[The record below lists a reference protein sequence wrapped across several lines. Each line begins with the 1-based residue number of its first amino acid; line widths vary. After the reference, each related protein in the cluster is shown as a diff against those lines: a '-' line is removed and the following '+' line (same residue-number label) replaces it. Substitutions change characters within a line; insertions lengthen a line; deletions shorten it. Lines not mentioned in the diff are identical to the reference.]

1 MSEHDSESL
10 FSEGSGSRH
19 KKHELTLEDLI
30 KKVHGK
36 LGHSGPLSL
45 TQHLGAV
52 KKIRALRDRLA
63 NGESLDSKTLI
74 LMLCTGIAC
83 HRRWAVGETSVG
95 DASGDGGGGCARDE
109 AAELKMNEDAKEL
122 VRGTATLLFTLL
134 CLVERKKN
142 RPSNLETARE
152 AVATAGL
159 TSVWAQLRPKPT
171 PKKKKKR
178 APNQARN
185 AAAEEEEEEEEL
197 DEEDR
202 REQAMWEIATRM
214 SASEVARHTLTLG
227 VSCLEDEASNAID
240 GLMAFF
246 FRSAGAN
253 MAESMLMP
261 DGDQDFVSLALAKP
275 MAEMKGDERIKRLK
289 ALSIAAESEAGQSIV
304 RDLLLSFLLPASH
317 VGVRQTLVLT
327 RASSTR
333 AGVDYPELTSRSH
346 EVAMAGS
353 EWIWANGTDELERLC
368 CLMAGLA
375 VLTTK
380 GGEDPIRK
388 QDAFCGRLQLPFFET
403 APPAPEAMRITLIP
417 HCKRWVLYK
426 LDAKGRPK
434 ILCSLRGFEGFC
446 DVALQ
451 LVASLR

>member
-1 MSEHDSESL
+1 MHATRANGIVTPLEATISTHILRANRCSRYQNNQSWTLSASFAQAMSEHDSESL

-19 KKHELTLEDLI
+19 KKHELAIDDLV

-45 TQHLGAV
+45 TQHLGAT
-52 KKIRALRDRLA
+52 KKIRVLRDRLA

-83 HRRWAVGETSVG
+83 HRRWAVGE
-95 DASGDGGGGCARDE
+95 ASARDTGGDGGGIKDE
-109 AAELKMNEDAKEL
+109 AAEIKMNEDAREL
-122 VRGTATLLFTLL
+122 VKGTATLLFTLL
-134 CLVERKKN
+134 CLAERKKN
-142 RPSNLETARE
+142 KPFNLETARE

-159 TSVWAQLRPKPT
+159 TSVWAQLKPKPV
-171 PKKKKKR
+171 PKKKKKKKKPV
-178 APNQARN
+178 PNQP
-185 AAAEEEEEEEEL
+185 AAEDEEEEEEL

-202 REQAMWEIATRM
+202 REQAMWEIATRL

-261 DGDQDFVSLALAKP
+261 DGNQDFVSLALAKP
-275 MAEMKGDERIKRLK
+275 MAEMKGEERTKRLK
-289 ALSIAAESEAGQSIV
+289 ALSIAAESEAGQSVV
-304 RDLLLSFLLPASH
+304 RDMLLSFLLPASH
-317 VGVRQTLVLT
+317 VGVRRTLVLT

-346 EVAMAGS
+346 EVA
-353 EWIWANGTDELERLC
+353 
-368 CLMAGLA
+368 
-375 VLTTK
+375 
-380 GGEDPIRK
+380 
-388 QDAFCGRLQLPFFET
+388 
-403 APPAPEAMRITLIP
+403 
-417 HCKRWVLYK
+417 
-426 LDAKGRPK
+426 
-434 ILCSLRGFEGFC
+434 
-446 DVALQ
+446 
-451 LVASLR
+451 